1 MPKVEFTDS
10 FTWTDPRNLP
20 QSTEYKAGMVE
31 MVTTPCAEAA
41 ILAGK
46 AKRQEAPAEND
57 QSE

>member
-10 FTWTDPRNLP
+10 FTWTDPRAAFR
-20 QSTEYKAGMVE
+20 STEYKAGMVE

-46 AKRQEAPAEND
+46 AERIAGDDDA
-57 QSE
+57 SE